1 MSDLEDSS
9 RDLLGYMAA
18 MMAKQIRQDFESFYA
33 TRARAFDADR
43 AWVAVDRDLDEAFL
57 HSIGIRP

>member
-1 MSDLEDSS
+1 MSDLEDFSGSLLS
-9 RDLLGYMAA
+9 RMAQL
-18 MMAKQIRQDFESFYA
+18 MEERIRRDREA
-33 TRARAFDADR
+33 IARARAFDADR